1 MQECYSLTQNKIS
14 RRYLEIEFVVM
25 WYVKNVEE
33 APSGRALYRTSF
45 FTAQKFNCS
54 V

>member
-1 MQECYSLTQNKIS
+1 MQEFYLLTQSKIS

-25 WYVKNVEE
+25 RYVKNVEV

-45 FTAQKFNCS
+45 FTAQKLNCS
-54 V
+54 I